1 MPRYS
6 LGGTPAAA
14 AASVPSG
21 VPSASTSNGNT
32 YDKAYSDAFT
42 ANLTKLRRTW
52 KFAAVCQFLFTFEE
66 AFGMSGF
73 KSATLEHDLAASTYE
88 VIPDL
93 MRRLLYTLTLDGKV
107 TNENWQEYLRD
118 QYAYRLAE
126 DGLPNPLGSP
136 EDLKQWEDFSLA
148 SKVRSLYDICEWQM
162 ADPER
167 FRKLVRNEED
177 AENWRIYP
185 IGWDAQE
192 NTYWLFDDNR
202 LWVQHPPPPP
212 PPKAKKA
219 RPAKK
224 GSKRAKAEAAAAK
237 KKAKAE
243 QEKAKREKAAAA
255 RKTGK
260 RVASASGPLAGDTPN
275 KRTRLGR
282 ASLSASSPNASAAYS
297 PPRSSRRLRGQDSDG
312 WEPIP
317 ADLLAE
323 VNAADDSKVDPAGDD
338 DESELSEPPD
348 EVEEG
353 DLTMRTEADESV
365 DESKMDIDQPS
376 SLPKS
381 GEDDEETWL
390 EFETIAITRAEWE
403 VLGARFAKSKHP
415 DEKALHKIL
424 STDIVPRVLEDIA
437 EAEKAAA
444 LEAALAARKRS
455 SRIAMKESEREERER
470 EAEAKAKMEERMRL
484 IRQEE
489 AEKRAKEDEAL
500 EEEKKREER
509 AREKEERLRGREE
522 RARERE
528 REAEAKAIR
537 EIEERE
543 RREKMREMRKR
554 KREMI
559 ASGELQED
567 ESESQAKDEGG
578 EDQDEDWELGC
589 EICHKSGRNPELG
602 PDEQIVC
609 CESCLVWQ
617 HTKCWDDF
625 DAWLT
630 QPPRNWDEED
640 FFCTKCSARREP
652 DRINRDEIAG
662 KIDAFRLARGLVIA
676 EVKVESDAQPETD
689 SRPVAEP
696 PTLSDKVQLNGSG
709 TMESPAV
716 EVQQPQPPQMQ
727 PQQIQA
733 LQPLPPSQ
741 LSAPAP
747 SASGDGSSGDGSS
760 APMNGLPSSPAER
773 NTFNANGST
782 KAQEPAQAQPART
795 HDNSM
800 GPPTSQFR
808 SPSMSSAAPV
818 RPGAVNPV
826 PVTSQ
831 SPGQSAAP
839 PARFASFGPD
849 GNVMM
854 SSPSEGPR
862 TVAQATQ
869 SVASPPQSPSHSF
882 TGSAPSVEGQTSSPG
897 PLASPKLQVSGN
909 GNSNGAARSS
919 KNAGAA
925 GSFPIR
931 RPNSSVARSPL
942 SGPSIS
948 PGSNGG
954 PPPMSLGEALT
965 GSGTIGSNSMRGV
978 SPSPSGG
985 SGRSL
990 GPLPRFNS
998 GASDGTPLAA
1008 TAISSSSQGSVSTNA
1023 INGNLHKNLAASQPH
1038 GVAPT
1043 PSVQTGPTP
1052 SPIAR
1057 PPPPGAPTSGI
1068 GAVSPT
1074 PSPAGKDVGIGKGES
1089 GDRSSSPGP
1098 RQGSLA
1104 EGKVIPAVDAHGNQA
1119 VNP

>member
-6 LGGTPAAA
+6 IGSTAATA
-14 AASVPSG
+14 DASVLPG
-21 VPSASTSNGNT
+21 VPSASTSNGN
-32 YDKAYSDAFT
+32 AYSDAFT

-126 DGLPNPLGSP
+126 EGLPNPLGSV
-136 EDLKQWEDFSLA
+136 EDPKQWEDFPLA
-148 SKVRSLYDICEWQM
+148 AKVRSLYDMCEWQM

-185 IGWDAQE
+185 IGWDAKE

-224 GSKRAKAEAAAAK
+224 GSKRGKAEAAAAK

-243 QEKAKREKAAAA
+243 QEKAKAEKAAAA

-260 RVASASGPLAGDTPN
+260 RVASSSGPYAGDTPN
-275 KRTRLGR
+275 KRTRMGR
-282 ASLSASSPNASAAYS
+282 ASLTATSPKASAAYS

-317 ADLLAE
+317 AGLLAE
-323 VNAADDSKVDPAGDD
+323 ANPADESKVSQVDD
-338 DESELSEPPD
+338 DDDSELSEPPD

-353 DLTMRTEADESV
+353 DFTMRTDADESV
-365 DESKMDIDQPS
+365 DESKMDLDQPIS
-376 SLPKS
+376 QPEP
-381 GEDDEETWL
+381 GDGDEESWL

-403 VLGARFAKSKHP
+403 ALGTQFAKSKHP

-489 AEKRAKEDEAL
+489 AEKRAKENEAL

-522 RARERE
+522 RIKERE

-567 ESESQAKDEGG
+567 ESEAQAKDEAG
-578 EDQDEDWELGC
+578 EDQDEDWDLG
-589 EICHKSGRNPELG
+589 
-602 PDEQIVC
+602 
-609 CESCLVWQ
+609 
-617 HTKCWDDF
+617 
-625 DAWLT
+625 
-630 QPPRNWDEED
+630 
-640 FFCTKCSARREP
+640 
-652 DRINRDEIAG
+652 
-662 KIDAFRLARGLVIA
+662 
-676 EVKVESDAQPETD
+676 
-689 SRPVAEP
+689 
-696 PTLSDKVQLNGSG
+696 
-709 TMESPAV
+709 
-716 EVQQPQPPQMQ
+716 
-727 PQQIQA
+727 
-733 LQPLPPSQ
+733 
-741 LSAPAP
+741 
-747 SASGDGSSGDGSS
+747 
-760 APMNGLPSSPAER
+760 
-773 NTFNANGST
+773 
-782 KAQEPAQAQPART
+782 
-795 HDNSM
+795 
-800 GPPTSQFR
+800 
-808 SPSMSSAAPV
+808 
-818 RPGAVNPV
+818 
-826 PVTSQ
+826 
-831 SPGQSAAP
+831 
-839 PARFASFGPD
+839 
-849 GNVMM
+849 
-854 SSPSEGPR
+854 
-862 TVAQATQ
+862 
-869 SVASPPQSPSHSF
+869 
-882 TGSAPSVEGQTSSPG
+882 
-897 PLASPKLQVSGN
+897 
-909 GNSNGAARSS
+909 
-919 KNAGAA
+919 
-925 GSFPIR
+925 
-931 RPNSSVARSPL
+931 
-942 SGPSIS
+942 
-948 PGSNGG
+948 
-954 PPPMSLGEALT
+954 
-965 GSGTIGSNSMRGV
+965 
-978 SPSPSGG
+978 
-985 SGRSL
+985 
-990 GPLPRFNS
+990 
-998 GASDGTPLAA
+998 
-1008 TAISSSSQGSVSTNA
+1008 
-1023 INGNLHKNLAASQPH
+1023 
-1038 GVAPT
+1038 
-1043 PSVQTGPTP
+1043 
-1052 SPIAR
+1052 
-1057 PPPPGAPTSGI
+1057 
-1068 GAVSPT
+1068 
-1074 PSPAGKDVGIGKGES
+1074 
-1089 GDRSSSPGP
+1089 
-1098 RQGSLA
+1098 
-1104 EGKVIPAVDAHGNQA
+1104 
-1119 VNP
+1119 